1 MVKRVKVRDVI
12 SRGVQTVDPGMT
24 LLTAASTMIEH
35 SVDALIVSALEKDEP
50 FGIITQKDIVDA
62 FADERDTGSLTVG
75 EVSTKPL
82 LIVSPGMP
90 IIYAAKMFRK
100 GRVNHL
106 AVFNGQ
112 EIVGII
118 SYADVLRALPELIR
132 QIYSEFA

>member
-12 SRGVQTVDPGMT
+12 SHGVQTVDPSMT

-35 SVDALIVSALEKDEP
+35 SVDALIVSPLEKDEP
-50 FGIITQKDIVDA
+50 FGIITQKDVVDA

-118 SYADVLRALPELIR
+118 SYTDVLRALPELIR

>member
-12 SRGVQTVDPGMT
+12 SHRVQTVDPSMT
-24 LLTAASTMIEH
+24 LLTAANKMVED
-35 SVDALIVSALEKDEP
+35 SVEALIVSPVEKDEP

-62 FADERDTGSLTVG
+62 FADEKDTGSLTVG

-82 LIVSPGMP
+82 FIVSPGMP
-90 IIYAAKMFRK
+90 IIYAAKMFKR

-118 SYADVLRALPELIR
+118 SYADVLQAIPELIR

>member
-12 SRGVQTVDPGMT
+12 SHGVQTVDPGMT
-24 LLTAASTMIEH
+24 LLTAASKMIEH
-35 SVDALIVSALEKDEP
+35 SVDALIVSPLEKDEP

-62 FADERDTGSLTVG
+62 FADERDIGSLTVG

-90 IIYAAKMFRK
+90 IIYAAKMFQK

>member
-12 SRGVQTVDPGMT
+12 SRRVQTVDPSMM
-24 LLTAASTMIEH
+24 LLTVASKMIED
-35 SVDALIVSALEKDEP
+35 SVDAFIVSPIEKDEP

-75 EVSTKPL
+75 EVATKPL
-82 LIVSPGMP
+82 FIVSPGMP
-90 IIYAAKMFRK
+90 ILYAAKMFKK
-100 GRVNHL
+100 GGINHL

-118 SYADVLRALPELIR
+118 SYADVLRALPELIG
-132 QIYSEFA
+132 QIYSEFD

>member
-12 SRGVQTVDPGMT
+12 SHGVQTVDPSMT

-35 SVDALIVSALEKDEP
+35 SVDALIVSPLEKDEP